1 MNTGGTLTACAVVGI
16 ASMAGLQAVT
26 AADLSWKDV
35 LGGGAAGMV
44 IFVVILFLKSISE
57 MRREHGDTVSKVSSD
72 FSEAVRASTKE
83 FADSTHK
90 IIEAGRQHNQ
100 ANLTML
106 QQIIQDL
113 HETR

>member
-1 MNTGGTLTACAVVGI
+1 MNTGGAVTACAVVG
-16 ASMAGLQAVT
+16 AMSMLGLQAVSH
-26 AADLSWKDV
+26 ADIGWKDL

-57 MRREHGDTVSKVSSD
+57 MRKEHGDTVGKVSAD
-72 FSEAVRASTKE
+72 FSEAVKASTRE

-113 HETR
+113 HENR

>member
-16 ASMAGLQAVT
+16 ASMVGVQAVSH
-26 AADLSWKDV
+26 ADLSWKDV

-57 MRREHGDTVSKVSSD
+57 MRKEHGETVGKISAD
-72 FSEAVRASTKE
+72 FSEVVRASTKE
-83 FADSTHK
+83 YAESTQK
-90 IIEAGRQHNQ
+90 IIEGSRQHNQ
-100 ANLTML
+100 ANLAML

-113 HETR
+113 HESK